1 MWVKKIFSTVTLK
14 RSISDINTG
23 SLTKIFSK
31 NVTMLLMVY
40 ILKKLINFP
49 NCKEKDRKRDEY
61 KAD

>member
-1 MWVKKIFSTVTLK
+1 MWVTKIFSTVTLK

-49 NCKEKDRKRDEY
+49 NCNLLQVE
-61 KAD
+61 